1 MSLQGRDVGKERSK
15 RRNEEE
21 KGHMLSEGSSWR
33 GSLCL
38 HWRGLTDGEKSG
50 QIRLGSRKF

>member
-1 MSLQGRDVGKERSK
+1 MWEERDPK

-21 KGHMLSEGSSWR
+21 KGHMLGEGSPWR

-38 HWRGLTDGEKSG
+38 HWRTLTDGEKGG